1 MDQDRKLLKD
11 RKILRKIDYNLALH
25 SRFFMAAHLLIFFFI
40 ASIGE
45 YYVRYPELTLS
56 WGTALLLFSAPAFYL
71 CIRFDPSYGAGPA
84 RWRNMFI
91 GLQIVIALSMGLF
104 CALVILQDKLSVNGF
119 LLSLY
124 MVGSSAINNVEWSP
138 YNQRNAVKLFSN
150 LAPAIVA
157 YSVLADI
164 NGLTIAVGMFVLLVM
179 LLRQSRILFIRHWDN
194 VRVHHEL
201 HIQARDL
208 AHAAS
213 EANSASQFKTEFL
226 SNITH
231 EIRTPMNNVLG
242 MLALLDDTELSSQQR
257 ELQNLAVQSGE
268 GLLSL
273 IDDIVDFS
281 RITSGQVQLNE
292 NIFHV
297 KRCVDQTLE
306 LLGPRAHEKGME
318 LSCTFEEDI
327 PVRVKGD
334 QGRLSQ
340 LINNLVSN
348 AIKYSDGTDIVIH
361 VAMSKV
367 EERLAELRISVRD
380 NGRGIDP
387 AIQDN
392 LFDAFSK
399 KLTTRD
405 LTQGGTGLGLAI
417 SKGLVEC
424 MQGDIGFTTDEKRG
438 TEFWFTVRMPL
449 STQQAQKLAL
459 NKELL
464 NKRVLIIGAE
474 GGVLEALL
482 YQLSTWDMIV
492 ESVASS
498 EAVTGIISEAE
509 AMHRPY
515 DLLFFNMPVL
525 QPMDLTLVDA
535 IQRSDHIKM
544 QPQVIVL
551 SSLAQRADV
560 MRMGLDSTLSVEWLS
575 KPITREKLCRALIAC
590 FDLDQPA
597 DSTERPDSGMGEIIG
612 RRVLLVEDNAVNQMV
627 AKGLLNKLGYLVTS
641 VVNGKEALGML
652 EEKEFDLILMDC
664 QMPVLDGY
672 ETTRAWR
679 EKEGAEEGMEG
690 GRRLPIIAM
699 TASVIEGEQQ
709 KCLACGMDDYLSKPV
724 KIEELDAKMR
734 QWLGGK
740 GPDAAEQASSLKT
753 A

>member
-1 MDQDRKLLKD
+1 MDRHGKLLKD
-11 RKILRKIDYNLALH
+11 RKILRKIDHNLAQH
-25 SRFFMAAHLLIFFFI
+25 SRFFMAANLLVCLFI

-45 YYVRYPELTLS
+45 YYFNYPMLTLS
-56 WGTALLLFSAPAFYL
+56 WGGLLLVLSAPAFYL
-71 CIRFDPSYGAGPA
+71 CVRFDPTYGAGPA
-84 RWRNMFI
+84 RWRSLFV
-91 GLQIVIALSMGLF
+91 GLQVAIALCMGFF
-104 CALVILQDKLSVNGF
+104 CALVILLDKLSVNAF

-138 YNQRNAVKLFSN
+138 YNQRNALKLFCN

-164 NGLTIAVGMFVLLVM
+164 NGLTIAVGMFILLVM
-179 LLRQSRILFIRHWDN
+179 LLRQSRILYSRHWDN

-208 AHAAS
+208 AHVAS
-213 EANSASQFKTEFL
+213 EASHASQFKTEFL
-226 SNITH
+226 ANITH

-242 MLALLDDTELSSQQR
+242 MLALLDDTELSGQQR

-292 NIFHV
+292 NVFHV
-297 KRCVDQTLE
+297 KRCIDQTLE

-318 LSCTFEEDI
+318 LSCTFEADL

-361 VAMSKV
+361 VAMYKV
-367 EERLAELRISVRD
+367 EERLAELKISVKD

-387 AIQDN
+387 AIQDH

-405 LTQGGTGLGLAI
+405 VTQGGTGLGLAI
-417 SKGLVEC
+417 SKGLVDC
-424 MQGDIGFTTDEKRG
+424 MQGEIGFTSNAEEG
-438 TEFWFTVRMPL
+438 TEFWFTVQMPL

-464 NKRVLIIGAE
+464 AKRVLIVGAK
-474 GGVLEALL
+474 GGVLNSLL

-492 ESVASS
+492 ESVVAGDEVLSIV
-498 EAVTGIISEAE
+498 AEAE
-509 AMHRPY
+509 SVKRPY
-515 DLLFFNMPVL
+515 DLIFLNMPVL
-525 QPMDLTLVDA
+525 QALDLHLLEA
-535 IQRSDHIKM
+535 LQQSEQIKSPPGM
-544 QPQVIVL
+544 VVL
-551 SSLAQRADV
+551 SSLAQRADA
-560 MRMGLDSTLSVEWLS
+560 MRMALDSSFSVEWLT
-575 KPITREKLCRALIAC
+575 KPITREKLCRVLIDC

-597 DSTERPDSGMGEIIG
+597 DSAERLDSGTGEVVG

-672 ETTRAWR
+672 ETTQAWR
-679 EKEGAEEGMEG
+679 EKEAQDG
-690 GRRLPIIAM
+690 GRLPIIAM

-734 QWLGGK
+734 RWVGGS
-740 GPDAAEQASSLKT
+740 GDDSSAPPSSLKS